1 MDQNQDLSPKID
13 TIGQLTS
20 TLNDVLQN
28 GRSSIEPL
36 EAVSSNPE
44 FLELVDQL
52 DAIQQFLLALARGD
66 LSQELNIKGKIA
78 GSLKSLQAQLKHLTW
93 QVQRVADGDLSQRVA
108 FMGDFATSFNTMIEH
123 ITQSKAAMET
133 HEEELAQ
140 QRKAALNLMA
150 DAQSARTEMEEMYQ
164 RLQDQLVENQAL
176 QAMLHEQAIRDALT
190 GLYNRRYLEETL
202 RRELA
207 RADRE
212 GYPVSVIMLDL
223 DHFKNLNDTYGHQ
236 AGDVVLQTLG
246 KQLLFRTRFSDIP
259 CRYGGEE
266 FVIIMPNVSIE
277 TALKR
282 AEELRGYFAETKVT
296 YEDQTIQ
303 ATFSAGL
310 SVYPRDDFT
319 ADGLIHAADVA
330 MYAAKSAGRNSIVS
344 LG

>member
-1 MDQNQDLSPKID
+1 MDQKLDL
-13 TIGQLTS
+13 TQNVELIGQLAS
-20 TLNDVLQN
+20 ILDDVLQN
-28 GRSSIEPL
+28 GKLSTDL
-36 EAVSSNPE
+36 PE
-44 FLELVDQL
+44 TVTNCREFQELVDQL
-52 DAIQQFLLALARGD
+52 DAMQQFMMALSRGD
-66 LSQELNIKGKIA
+66 LSLELNIKGKIA
-78 GSLKSLQAQLKHLTW
+78 GSLKSLQAQLRHLTW
-93 QVQRVADGDLSQRVA
+93 QVQRIADGDLSQRVA
-108 FMGDFATSFNTMIEH
+108 FMGDFATAFNTMVEH
-123 ITQSKAAMET
+123 ISLSQEVLEQHAD
-133 HEEELAQ
+133 ELAQ
-140 QRKAALNLMA
+140 QRKAALNLML
-150 DAQSARTEMEEMYQ
+150 DAQTARTEMEETYQ

-212 GYPVSVIMLDL
+212 KYPLIVILLDI
-223 DHFKNLNDTYGHQ
+223 DYFKNLNDTFGHQ
-236 AGDVVLQTLG
+236 AGDIVLQTLG

-282 AEELRGYFAETKVT
+282 AEELRSFFADTKIT
-296 YEDQTIQ
+296 YEGQTIQ

-319 ADGLIHAADVA
+319 ADGLIHAANVA
-330 MYAAKSAGRNSIVS
+330 MNAAKSAGRNSIVS